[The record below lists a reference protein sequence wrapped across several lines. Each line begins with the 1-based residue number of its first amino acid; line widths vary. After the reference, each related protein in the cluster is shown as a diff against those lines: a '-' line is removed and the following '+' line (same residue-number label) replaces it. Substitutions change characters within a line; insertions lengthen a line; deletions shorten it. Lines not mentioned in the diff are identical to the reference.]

1 LKYPTEVANPSCLN
15 STLGAS
21 MIQKGLNTK
30 SIDGEAMLNGYNPVT
45 AANPLSGADEGFK
58 SNQVADLNKREG
70 LLYEFSA
77 KIAGMCT
84 TTPEQ
89 LAMSPSMATKKN
101 QICSLMPKLVIGN
114 YGGGEVTGNGG
125 SNRAG
130 KGGKS
135 GSAANLEDMEDTG
148 CKDLPLAAEE
158 VFFIF
163 GIMLP
168 AFEPLRFDG
177 GHLCFALLMK
187 EAETSTDENPVWV
200 PDVGTGLLLF
210 SPKLFTG
217 NPLVRNGGGP
227 IGEAVHT
234 VASMIHYV
242 ALGVS
247 FGGQTPAIEV
257 KFSNDFW
264 RCDGECK
271 TVKAHLYAA
280 IKLDA
285 TAWFAERVKLGD
297 LSVAITAKA
306 LVDFDPN
313 RDGFMTG
320 TIARIRDSDGIKD
333 MVTLENV
340 VQFLM
345 ELLRQ
350 DVAIGFDGQI
360 TIGIPLGDWTSGLL
374 RDIDITVGAASLMIR
389 KATVCTTVKIFGGV
403 RHDGYLIW
411 HERQE
416 CKPVTGIWGT
426 LTTGGHAN
434 TNIMSDIQSNIV
446 NKFDTGPMRSL
457 IGVIGKGIEAF
468 VDVLTSIG
476 LTFEVYFKA
485 TCHFSGFSLNGMCM
499 PPAFGI
505 KMKATAFEAYMEME
519 EDGKV
524 VVCFAIKKL
533 FDSCG
538 NGWENLLMM
547 MRAIGELVVKL
558 VKYVAEA
565 IGKAFDAVGRFL
577 CNLASDFLKVGKVV
591 MNAIGEG
598 FEKAAAQVSEWAT
611 EAGEAMVEFAGE
623 AAQAIGNAFE
633 DVGDAVVGVA
643 EDIGDAAEDVAD
655 WAEDTFSWRRR
666 RRRRRSRRRSAAE
679 IAASCRQ
686 MEAFGIALPPACKPQ
701 GKPPPQEVSAFR

>member
-1 LKYPTEVANPSCLN
+1 
-15 STLGAS
+15 
-21 MIQKGLNTK
+21 M
-30 SIDGEAMLNGYNPVT
+30 DGEAMLNGYNPVN

-58 SNQVADLNKREG
+58 SNKVADLNKREG

-89 LAMSPSMATKKN
+89 LAMSPSMASTKN
-101 QICSLMPKLVIGN
+101 QMCSLMPKLVIGN

-130 KGGKS
+130 KGGGE
-135 GSAANLEDMEDTG
+135 GSAANLEDMEDVG

-168 AFEPLRFDG
+168 PIEFLRFDG

-187 EAETSTDENPVWV
+187 EAETSTDDNPVWV

-227 IGEAVHT
+227 IGEAVHA
-234 VASMIHYV
+234 VASTIHYV

-285 TAWFAERVKLGD
+285 TGYFADRVKLGD
-297 LSVAITAKA
+297 LTVAITAKA

-333 MVTLENV
+333 MVKLENV
-340 VQFLM
+340 LHFLM
-345 ELLRQ
+345 ELLRS
-350 DVAIGFDGQI
+350 DVAIGFDGTI
-360 TIGIPLGDWTSGLL
+360 TIGIPLSDWTSGLL

-389 KATVCTTVKIFGGV
+389 KATVCTTVKYYGGYHV
-403 RHDGYLIW
+403 VNGRGTIIW
-411 HERQE
+411 REKQE

-457 IGVIGKGIEAF
+457 IGIIGKGIEAF

-476 LTFEVYFKA
+476 LTFEIYFKA
-485 TCHFSGFSLNGMCM
+485 TCHFSGFSLNGLCN
-499 PPAFGI
+499 PPSFGI

-524 VVCFAIKKL
+524 VVCFAIKRL

-538 NGWENLLMM
+538 NGFENLLMM
-547 MRAIGELVVKL
+547 MRAVGELVVKL
-558 VKYVAEA
+558 VKYIADA
-565 IGKAFDAVGRFL
+565 IGKAFDAVGRYF
-577 CNLASDFLKVGKVV
+577 CNLASDFLRVGKVV

-623 AAQAIGNAFE
+623 AAQAIGNVME
-633 DVGDAVVGVA
+633 DIGDA
-643 EDIGDAAEDVAD
+643 IGDAAEDVAD
-655 WAEDTFSWRRR
+655 TLEDTFSWRRR
-666 RRRRRSRRRSAAE
+666 RRRRRSRRRSAE
-679 IAASCRQ
+679 ETAAACRQ
-686 MEAFGIALPPACKPQ
+686 MESMGLALPPACKPQ